1 MFVSFFKSNNA
12 SAYIFIPVFALALWV
27 FGFIHPVT
35 IPAVKHAMPF
45 YELLAGPVSN
55 TWVNIILSLL
65 IIIAEAFFLNYIVNE
80 NEILTRP
87 SFLPAVLYII
97 FMSSNKAM
105 FILHPLVFG
114 NFFLMVA
121 IHRLLNSYRKEKAFS
136 HFFDAG
142 FLISI
147 ASLFYFPYI
156 VFFPILAAALVV
168 LRPFNWREWIIS
180 LAGIIVPYILVATI
194 YYLRNTLDYL
204 LYDKM
209 FFYFTKQLHFGA
221 LSGSFYF
228 TNSVQLSI
236 LILASA
242 RLFTGLNMGSQKTK
256 KGIVVLIW
264 VLLAGVASIAIT
276 QEISTSCFA
285 ALSIPAAIFY
295 AHYFMNLKRNWLAEV
310 LFLLFV
316 GSIVVNL
323 ISEL

>member
-12 SAYIFIPVFALALWV
+12 SAYIFIPLFALALWV
-27 FGFIHPVT
+27 FGFIHPVA
-35 IPAVKHAMPF
+35 IPSVKHAMPF

-55 TWVNIILSLL
+55 TWANIILAL
-65 IIIAEAFFLNYIVNE
+65 ILIIAEAFLLNYIVND

-97 FMSSNKAM
+97 FMSSNKPM

-114 NFFLMVA
+114 NFFLMLA

-136 HFFDAG
+136 HFFDAA

-156 VFFPILAAALVV
+156 VFFQVLGAALVI
-168 LRPFNWREWIIS
+168 LRPFNWREWVIS
-180 LAGIIVPYILVATI
+180 LAGVLVPYILVATI
-194 YYLRNTLDYL
+194 YYMRNTLDYL

-209 FFYFTKQLHFGA
+209 FFYFTRQLHFGT

-228 TNSVQLSI
+228 TNIVQLSI

-242 RLFTGLNMGSQKTK
+242 RLFTGLNTGSQKTK
-256 KGIVVLIW
+256 KGIVILIW
-264 VLLAGVASIAIT
+264 VLLVGIASIAIT
-276 QEISTSCFA
+276 QEVSTSCLA
-285 ALSIPAAIFY
+285 ALSIPAAVFY
-295 AHYFMNLKRNWLAEV
+295 THYFMNLKRNWLAEF